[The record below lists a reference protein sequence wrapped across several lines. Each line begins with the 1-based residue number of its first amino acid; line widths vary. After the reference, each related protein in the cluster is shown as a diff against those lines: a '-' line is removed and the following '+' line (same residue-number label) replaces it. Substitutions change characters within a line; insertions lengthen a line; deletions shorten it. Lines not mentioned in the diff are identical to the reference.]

1 MGNDRYQMTLEEIP
15 GIILDIQQKGA
26 LMGTSTNRI
35 ESGYLLSN
43 GTALL
48 ENEKDENGFYVGG
61 NYVNGEYLKS
71 QERYEPVRNKD
82 GAITG
87 FRQMSAYLH
96 QFSGEEQKLIF
107 QYALNTKNKL
117 LEDLEQILKIVKN
130 QQLRQ
135 LVSATCEKL
144 AIIPDRECI
153 RLMADI
159 RAAYKERN
167 LESIRQRQKAAQR
180 KPAMR
185 KRKRSLER

>member
-15 GIILDIQQKGA
+15 GIILDIRQKGA

-71 QERYEPVRNKD
+71 QERYEPVRNEN

-130 QQLRQ
+130 HQLRQ
-135 LVSATCEKL
+135 LVSGTCEKL
-144 AIIPDRECI
+144 ARIPDRECI

>member
-15 GIILDIQQKGA
+15 GIILDIQQKGV

-43 GTALL
+43 GTVLL

-107 QYALNTKNKL
+107 QYALNTKNNL
-117 LEDLEQILKIVKN
+117 LEDLEQLLQIVKN

-135 LVSATCEKL
+135 LVSGTCEKL

-180 KPAMR
+180 KPARR

>member
-71 QERYEPVRNKD
+71 QERYEPIRNED

-107 QYALNTKNKL
+107 QYALNTKNNL
-117 LEDLEQILKIVKN
+117 LEDLEQLLKIVKN

-135 LVSATCEKL
+135 LVSGTCEKL

>member
-15 GIILDIQQKGA
+15 GIILDIRQKGA

-87 FRQMSAYLH
+87 FRQMNAYLH
-96 QFSGEEQKLIF
+96 QLSGEEQKLIF
-107 QYALNTKNKL
+107 QYALNTKNNL

-135 LVSATCEKL
+135 LVSGTCEKL

>member
-1 MGNDRYQMTLEEIP
+1 MGNDRYQMTLEEMP
-15 GIILDIQQKGA
+15 GIILGIQQKGA

-61 NYVNGEYLKS
+61 NYVNGEHLKS
-71 QERYEPVRNKD
+71 QEHYEPVRNED

-107 QYALNTKNKL
+107 QYALNTKSNL
-117 LEDLEQILKIVKN
+117 LEDLDQ
-130 QQLRQ
+130 
-135 LVSATCEKL
+135 
-144 AIIPDRECI
+144 ECI

-180 KPAMR
+180 KPTMR

>member
-1 MGNDRYQMTLEEIP
+1 MGNDRYQMTLEEMP
-15 GIILDIQQKGA
+15 GIILGIQQKGA

-43 GTALL
+43 GIALL

-61 NYVNGEYLKS
+61 SYVNGEYLKS
-71 QERYEPVRNKD
+71 QERYEPVRNED

-107 QYALNTKNKL
+107 QYALNTKNNL

-135 LVSATCEKL
+135 LVSGTCEKL
-144 AIIPDRECI
+144 ARIPDRECI

-159 RAAYKERN
+159 RVAYKERN

>member
-15 GIILDIQQKGA
+15 GIILDIRQKGA

-87 FRQMSAYLH
+87 FRQMNAYLH
-96 QFSGEEQKLIF
+96 QLSGEEQKLIF
-107 QYALNTKNKL
+107 QYALNTKNNL

-135 LVSATCEKL
+135 LVSGTCEKL
-144 AIIPDRECI
+144 ARIPDRECI

-167 LESIRQRQKAAQR
+167 LESIRQRQKAVQKR
-180 KPAMR
+180 PNTR

>member
-1 MGNDRYQMTLEEIP
+1 MTLEEVP
-15 GIILDIQQKGA
+15 GTILSAQQEGV
-26 LMGTSTNRI
+26 LMGTSTKCI

-43 GTALL
+43 GTVLL
-48 ENEKDENGFYVGG
+48 ESEKDENGFYVGG
-61 NYVNGEYLKS
+61 DYGNGEYLKS
-71 QERYEPVRNKD
+71 QERYEPVRNED

-107 QYALNTKNKL
+107 QYALNTKSNL
-117 LEDLEQILKIVKN
+117 LGDLEQILKIVNN

-135 LVSATCEKL
+135 LASSTCEKL
-144 AIIPDRECI
+144 ARISDQECI

>member
-1 MGNDRYQMTLEEIP
+1 MGHDRYQMTLEEIP

-96 QFSGEEQKLIF
+96 QLSGEEQKLIF
-107 QYALNTKNKL
+107 QYALNTKNNL

-135 LVSATCEKL
+135 LVSGTCEKL

-167 LESIRQRQKAAQR
+167 LESIRQRQKATQR

>member
-1 MGNDRYQMTLEEIP
+1 MGHDRYQMTLEEIP

-71 QERYEPVRNKD
+71 QERYEPVRNED

-107 QYALNTKNKL
+107 QYALNTKSNL
-117 LEDLEQILKIVKN
+117 LGDLEQILKIVNN

-135 LVSATCEKL
+135 LASSTCEKL
-144 AIIPDRECI
+144 ARISDQECI

>member
-15 GIILDIQQKGA
+15 GIILDIRQKGA

-96 QFSGEEQKLIF
+96 QLSGEEQKLIF
-107 QYALNTKNKL
+107 QYALNTKNNL

-135 LVSATCEKL
+135 LVSGTCEKL
-144 AIIPDRECI
+144 ARIPDRECI

-167 LESIRQRQKAAQR
+167 LESIRQRQKAVQR
-180 KPAMR
+180 KPARR

>member
-15 GIILDIQQKGA
+15 GIILDIQQKGV

-96 QFSGEEQKLIF
+96 QLSGEEQKLIF
-107 QYALNTKNKL
+107 QYALNTKNNL

-135 LVSATCEKL
+135 LVSGTCEKL

-153 RLMADI
+153 RLIADI

>member
-15 GIILDIQQKGA
+15 GIILDIQQKGV

-96 QFSGEEQKLIF
+96 QLSGEEQKLIF
-107 QYALNTKNKL
+107 QYALNTKNNL

-135 LVSATCEKL
+135 LVSGTCEKL

-159 RAAYKERN
+159 RVAYKERN

>member
-15 GIILDIQQKGA
+15 GIILDIRQKGA

-135 LVSATCEKL
+135 LVSGTCEKV
-144 AIIPDRECI
+144 ARIPDRECI

>member
-15 GIILDIQQKGA
+15 GIILDIRQKGA